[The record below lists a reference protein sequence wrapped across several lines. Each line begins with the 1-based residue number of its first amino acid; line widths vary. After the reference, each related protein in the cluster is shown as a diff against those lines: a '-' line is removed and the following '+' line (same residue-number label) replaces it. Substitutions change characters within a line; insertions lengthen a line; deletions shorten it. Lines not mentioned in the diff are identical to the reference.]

1 MPFRKICDLDDLW
14 EGEMKAFEVDGEDV
28 LLVYPSDG
36 EVVAI
41 QTECPHQSVPLS
53 EGEFDG
59 SVLVCRAHQWE
70 FDPATGEGL
79 NPTDCRLKRYRTKIE
94 DESIFVNPDDEY

>member
-1 MPFRKICDLDDLW
+1 MPFRKICSLDDLW

-28 LLVYPSDG
+28 LLVYPADG
-36 EVVAI
+36 DVVAI
-41 QTECPHQSVPLS
+41 QTECPHQGVPLS

-70 FDPATGEGL
+70 FDPASGEGV
-79 NPTDCRLKRYRTKIE
+79 NPTDCRLKRYRTMVEDDSILVNQE
-94 DESIFVNPDDEY
+94 DE